1 MRTQGGGLRRQI
13 KSWTPDHV
21 GGDKLHIA
29 MTSFEVGV
37 PIVDVAMTSFE
48 VGVSIVDVPVT
59 SFDVVVKG
67 LDGGSDGR

>member
-29 MTSFEVGV
+29 MTSFE
-37 PIVDVAMTSFE
+37 FE
-48 VGVSIVDVPVT
+48 
-59 SFDVVVKG
+59 FEFE
-67 LDGGSDGR
+67 L

>member
-1 MRTQGGGLRRQI
+1 MRTQGGGLGRQI
-13 KSWTPDHV
+13 KSWPPDHV

-29 MTSFEVGV
+29 LTSFEV
-37 PIVDVAMTSFE
+37 
-48 VGVSIVDVPVT
+48 VGPIVDVPVT